1 MWFGYNFGEI
11 PSDIPAGVP
20 SHHTYFRA
28 GSQCGSERQHS
39 GAMDAIPD
47 VVKYISL
54 FIGGT
59 RLLPLISLS
68 TKNINGYLRTAR
80 ETRKCEKASR
90 RSLLT
95 KFSLWLNGV
104 QLILSIYSLYSLVE
118 KHRKGKVGLESRLVN
133 CLYTA
138 QQRSN
143 SWATFHFISPDEV
156 LLIKPSA
163 IQLLAR
169 NIILKLVIRD

>member
-1 MWFGYNFGEI
+1 MKSQAISRQGYPATICI
-11 PSDIPAGVP
+11 PGRDPSVVLSGNTAVP
-20 SHHTYFRA
+20 WTR
-28 GSQCGSERQHS
+28 SQTE
-39 GAMDAIPD
+39 
-47 VVKYISL
+47 YIS
-54 FIGGT
+54 
-59 RLLPLISLS
+59 LLPLISLS
-68 TKNINGYLRTAR
+68 TKSINGYLRTAR
-80 ETRKCEKASR
+80 ETRKCEKASH

-104 QLILSIYSLYSLVE
+104 QLTLSIYSLYSLVE

-156 LLIKPSA
+156 LLIMPSA

>member
-20 SHHTYFRA
+20 SHHTYSRA
-28 GSQCGSERQHS
+28 GSQCGSGRQHS

-80 ETRKCEKASR
+80 ETRKCEKASH

-95 KFSLWLNGV
+95 KFSLWLEWSSIDT
-104 QLILSIYSLYSLVE
+104 LYILSIYSLYSLVE

-133 CLYTA
+133 C
-138 QQRSN
+138 
-143 SWATFHFISPDEV
+143 
-156 LLIKPSA
+156 
-163 IQLLAR
+163 
-169 NIILKLVIRD
+169 

>member
-20 SHHTYFRA
+20 SHHTYSRA

-80 ETRKCEKASR
+80 EAKNCEKASH

-104 QLILSIYSLYSLVE
+104 QLILSILRSLVE

>member
-1 MWFGYNFGEI
+1 MGPRIEWFGYNFGEI
-11 PSDIPAGVP
+11 PSDIPVGVP
-20 SHHTYFRA
+20 SHHTYSRA
-28 GSQCGSERQHS
+28 GSQCGSEWQHS

-47 VVKYISL
+47 VVEYIS
-54 FIGGT
+54 
-59 RLLPLISLS
+59 LLPLISLS
-68 TKNINGYLRTAR
+68 TKSINGYLRTAR
-80 ETRKCEKASR
+80 EAENCEKASH

-104 QLILSIYSLYSLVE
+104 QLILSILRSLVE

>member
-20 SHHTYFRA
+20 SHHTYSRA

-59 RLLPLISLS
+59 RLLPLISLFV
-68 TKNINGYLRTAR
+68 
-80 ETRKCEKASR
+80 KCEKASY

-104 QLILSIYSLYSLVE
+104 QLTLSIYSLYSLVE

-156 LLIKPSA
+156 LLIMPSA

>member
-1 MWFGYNFGEI
+1 MVLGGN
-11 PSDIPAGVP
+11 
-20 SHHTYFRA
+20 TN
-28 GSQCGSERQHS
+28 GSI
-39 GAMDAIPD
+39 DAIPD
-47 VVKYISL
+47 VVEYIFL
-54 FIGGT
+54 FIGGNPSVAT
-59 RLLPLISLS
+59 DSLS
-68 TKNINGYLRTAR
+68 TGSINACLRTAR
-80 ETRKCEKASR
+80 EIRKCEKISN

-95 KFSLWLNGV
+95 KFSLWLDGV
-104 QLILSIYSLYSLVE
+104 QLILATYSLYSLVGR
-118 KHRKGKVGLESRLVN
+118 HRKGKMGLESRLVN

-156 LLIKPSA
+156 LLIMPSA

>member
-1 MWFGYNFGEI
+1 MGPRIVWFGYNFGEI

-20 SHHTYFRA
+20 SHHTYSRA
-28 GSQCGSERQHS
+28 GSQCGSERQHN

-47 VVKYISL
+47 VVEYIS
-54 FIGGT
+54 
-59 RLLPLISLS
+59 LLPLISLS
-68 TKNINGYLRTAR
+68 TKSINGYLRTAR
-80 ETRKCEKASR
+80 ETRKCEKASH

-104 QLILSIYSLYSLVE
+104 QLTLSIYSLYSLVE

-156 LLIKPSA
+156 LLIMPSA

>member
-1 MWFGYNFGEI
+1 MVLGGN
-11 PSDIPAGVP
+11 
-20 SHHTYFRA
+20 TN
-28 GSQCGSERQHS
+28 GSI
-39 GAMDAIPD
+39 DAIPD
-47 VVKYISL
+47 VVEYIFL
-54 FIGGT
+54 FIGGNPSVAT
-59 RLLPLISLS
+59 DSLS
-68 TKNINGYLRTAR
+68 TGSINGCLRTAR
-80 ETRKCEKASR
+80 ETRKCEKASH

-104 QLILSIYSLYSLVE
+104 QLTLSIYSLYSLVE

-156 LLIKPSA
+156 LLIMPSA

>member
-1 MWFGYNFGEI
+1 MGPRIEWFGYNFGEI

-20 SHHTYFRA
+20 SHHTYSRA

-68 TKNINGYLRTAR
+68 TKNINGYLRLR
-80 ETRKCEKASR
+80 
-90 RSLLT
+90 
-95 KFSLWLNGV
+95 
-104 QLILSIYSLYSLVE
+104 
-118 KHRKGKVGLESRLVN
+118 GKQGNVKRPAIAV
-133 CLYTA
+133 CL
-138 QQRSN
+138 
-143 SWATFHFISPDEV
+143 
-156 LLIKPSA
+156 PSFPYG
-163 IQLLAR
+163 
-169 NIILKLVIRD
+169 